1 MLSGGFLP
9 AVKTGAMDTRWQ
21 TEAGPRAPDP
31 LLAAAS
37 PRAEGVQ
44 KGITEGLCFHL
55 RVSGASLAS
64 PERPSLLL
72 SGSVPL
78 GPDDGDASLSVCP
91 AGHSFPVR
99 LPGRQEELGLED
111 GRLHGHASPC
121 PLRAGAS
128 HWSWGDPHDPSETKR
143 RLLWN

>member
-1 MLSGGFLP
+1 MPLTP
-9 AVKTGAMDTRWQ
+9 AGRRVPTRR
-21 TEAGPRAPDP
+21 GC
-31 LLAAAS
+31 
-37 PRAEGVQ
+37 AEGDYRGALFSPAGVW
-44 KGITEGLCFHL
+44 GLPGVP
-55 RVSGASLAS
+55 RVTQLAPFRVRS
-64 PERPSLLL
+64 PLP
-72 SGSVPL
+72 VPL

-111 GRLHGHASPC
+111 GRLHSHVSPC

-128 HWSWGDPHDPSETKR
+128 HWSWGDPHGPSETKR